1 MASVTFDL
9 SGRVALVTGALGDMG
24 HTIAIAL
31 AEAGA
36 DIALLDRCEVSQ
48 LAGIENEVRA
58 LGRRVFSVKADLNDV
73 TGLPHVVEH
82 VEAALGP
89 IGILVNNA
97 GVNQVEPAF
106 DVTPET
112 WDRLMSVNL
121 RAPFFFS
128 TAVAKGMVERRSGKI
143 INIASEAGLYGL
155 PEHAA
160 YGTSKGALV
169 TLTKILAVEWGAS
182 NVQVNAVCPGA
193 TWTSMTRPAMEDP
206 ETRATILSRGVA
218 GRICDPK
225 EIAAAVVYLASSA
238 ADMVLGHALSVDGG
252 STAK

>member
-48 LAGIENEVRA
+48 LAGIEDEVRA

-112 WDRLMSVNL
+112 WDRLMSINL

-128 TAVAKGMVERRSGKI
+128 TCEHRSSSRRPSRRAWSSG
-143 INIASEAGLYGL
+143 
-155 PEHAA
+155 
-160 YGTSKGALV
+160 
-169 TLTKILAVEWGAS
+169 
-182 NVQVNAVCPGA
+182 
-193 TWTSMTRPAMEDP
+193 
-206 ETRATILSRGVA
+206 
-218 GRICDPK
+218 
-225 EIAAAVVYLASSA
+225 AAARSSTSRRRPVCTA
-238 ADMVLGHALSVDGG
+238 CR
-252 STAK
+252 STPRTAPAKAPS